1 MTEQQNGWREYR
13 ESEGEYKAEGELK
26 LIGVILS
33 DVAVDI
39 LDDTLKN
46 KLLEVAI
53 ELPFVEM
60 FRVDVQTL

>member
-1 MTEQQNGWREYR
+1 MVGVNTETLEYK
-13 ESEGEYKAEGELK
+13 KAEGELK
-26 LIGVILS
+26 LMGIILN

-39 LDDTLKN
+39 LDDALKN
-46 KLLEVAI
+46 KLLELAI

>member
-1 MTEQQNGWREYR
+1 MVGVNTETLEY
-13 ESEGEYKAEGELK
+13 EKAEGELK

-39 LDDTLKN
+39 LDDALKN

>member
-1 MTEQQNGWREYR
+1 MVGVNTETLEYK
-13 ESEGEYKAEGELK
+13 KAEGELK
-26 LIGVILS
+26 LMGVILN

-39 LDDTLKN
+39 LDDALKN

>member
-1 MTEQQNGWREYR
+1 MVGVNTETLEY
-13 ESEGEYKAEGELK
+13 EKAEGELK

-39 LDDTLKN
+39 LDDALKN
-46 KLLEVAI
+46 KLLEVAF

>member
-1 MTEQQNGWREYR
+1 MVGVNTETLEY
-13 ESEGEYKAEGELK
+13 EKAEGELK
-26 LIGVILS
+26 LIDVILS

-39 LDDTLKN
+39 LDDALKN
-46 KLLEVAI
+46 MLLEVAI

>member
-1 MTEQQNGWREYR
+1 MVGVNTETLEY
-13 ESEGEYKAEGELK
+13 EKAEGELK

-39 LDDTLKN
+39 LDDALKN
-46 KLLEVAI
+46 KLLDVAI